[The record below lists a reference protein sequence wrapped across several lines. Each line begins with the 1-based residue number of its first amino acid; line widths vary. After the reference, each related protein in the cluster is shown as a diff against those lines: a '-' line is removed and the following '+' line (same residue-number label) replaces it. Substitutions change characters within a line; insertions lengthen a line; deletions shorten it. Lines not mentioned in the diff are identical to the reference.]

1 MAVSINK
8 ENLTHEFIRSSG
20 LLTVS
25 VLEQETPLALIGRFG
40 FSSGRDA
47 DKFAEVSHQVSS
59 DGVPYVTENVLSYL
73 AGRVVGEMDANT
85 HTVFLFE
92 VTEAEV
98 LAGGN
103 PMTYAYYHQVKRG
116 TTPRTAPVAPREKDH
131 QERNAAMDRYVCTI
145 CGYVYD
151 PEEGDPD
158 NGVEPGTP
166 FENLPD
172 DWTCPICGAAKD
184 AFEKE

>member
-1 MAVSINK
+1 
-8 ENLTHEFIRSSG
+8 
-20 LLTVS
+20 
-25 VLEQETPLALIGRFG
+25 ALIGKFG
-40 FSSGRDA
+40 FASGRA
-47 DKFAEVSHQVSS
+47 VDKFEGVSHRLSEE
-59 DGVPYVTENVLSYL
+59 GVPFVTEHVLSYL
-73 AGRVVGEMDANT
+73 GGRVVGELDART
-85 HTVFLFE
+85 HTVFAFE

-98 LAGGN
+98 LAEGT

-116 TTPRTAPVAPREKDH
+116 TTPPSAPVAASEEDINKERGDH
-131 QERNAAMDRYVCTI
+131 MDRYVCTI

-151 PEEGDPD
+151 PELGDSES
-158 NGVEPGTP
+158 GVEPGTP